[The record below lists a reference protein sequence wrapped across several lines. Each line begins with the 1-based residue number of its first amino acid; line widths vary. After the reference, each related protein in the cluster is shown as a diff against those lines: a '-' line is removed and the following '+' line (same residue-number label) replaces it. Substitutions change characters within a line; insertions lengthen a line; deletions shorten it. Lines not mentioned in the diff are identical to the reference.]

1 MTNFEIFK
9 ALVNRLL
16 EKGILPK
23 PDQRH
28 ETDDELQL
36 DYNCSKFSNDFLD
49 YVLFDDFDNT
59 ELKPDECIVHGDLN
73 YGCEG
78 IYLDLS
84 IKTEDCKSFDFGT
97 IKTLSDDRFA
107 MHTMASLL
115 ADILV
120 ESWDLTN
127 ELA

>member
-1 MTNFEIFK
+1 MTLLELFK
-9 ALVNRLL
+9 ELVNRLS

-28 ETDDELQL
+28 ESDVGLQL
-36 DYNCSKFSNDFLD
+36 DYNYSNDFLD
-49 YVLFDDFDNT
+49 YVLSKECDST
-59 ELKPDECIVHGDLN
+59 ELKPNQCIVHGDLN
-73 YGCEG
+73 YGSSEG

-84 IKTEDCKSFDFGT
+84 IETENCETFDFGT

-107 MHTMASLL
+107 MHAMASLL

-120 ESWDLTN
+120 ESWDLFN